1 MATALYFPARD
12 GLKNWAGELI
22 HNGTLSIVDNQVL
35 KLRRASNG
43 TDDDRFAGYIPF
55 DSIDGELYA
64 VFNTLPLAGTDG
76 LMGIFAMRW
85 KDPSVRGGEP
95 SGYTLSIIPDQS
107 ATSGYS
113 LWLENGIRKL
123 ASYPLPYYK
132 HTNDYC
138 ARFSVTGSIVKA
150 KVWPSAD
157 GEPGWQIVLSD
168 SSVQGGQDRK
178 RNGVFTHNGGSVDYR
193 FISFGF
199 GGSPAPSMQDLTPAS
214 TVSKQL
220 DNTGFIAGPIG
231 GFPAGGAYINQR
243 VSPRYNLKGNRAF
256 EHLTISKPKLAHTA
270 PRYTLNPNRA
280 AERLMI
286 TPPALLGN
294 GPKYNFRGTRGWVHL
309 ITKTRPTLTYRAP
322 LPGQLVSNR
331 LTARLTVSQPIL
343 SHIGPVY
350 ALNGNKIT
358 ARVSISSPTLTALTA
373 ALIQPEGVNLRVG
386 ISSPNVIFIPKP
398 EVLELKPAPVS
409 ARLTIARPNDLL
421 DPSVYNIEY
430 KQYKPDYVGIKAYEG
445 ETLNIDRYRPDTIET
460 GKIDSIELNTN
471 RYKQIVIK

>member
-1 MATALYFPARD
+1 MATALYLPARD
-12 GLKNWAGELI
+12 GLKNWTGELI
-22 HNGTLSIVDNQVL
+22 RGGTLSIVDNQVL
-35 KLRRASNG
+35 KLRRASDG
-43 TDDDRFAGYIPF
+43 TDNDRFAGYIPF

-76 LMGIFAMRW
+76 LIGIFAMRW
-85 KDPSVRGGEP
+85 KEPSVRAGGP

-157 GEPGWQIVLSD
+157 SEPGWQIVLSD
-168 SSVQGGQDRK
+168 SSVQGDQDRK
-178 RNGVFTHNGGSVDYR
+178 RNGVFTHSGGSVDYR

-199 GGSPAPSMQDLTPAS
+199 GSSSAPSINDLTPAS

-220 DNTGFIAGPIG
+220 DNTGFIAGPLG
-231 GFPAGGAYINQR
+231 GFPAGGAYIPQDTKPK
-243 VSPRYNLKGNRAF
+243 VYNLTGNKSN
-256 EHLTISKPKLAHTA
+256 EHLTISHP
-270 PRYTLNPNRA
+270 TLTV
-280 AERLMI
+280 E
-286 TPPALLGN
+286 
-294 GPKYNFRGTRGWVHL
+294 GPKYNLKGVRGWVHL
-309 ITKTRPTLTYRAP
+309 VFKKKPTLTYIPPKPGELRPNP
-322 LPGQLVSNR
+322 LTGR
-331 LTARLTVSQPIL
+331 ITVQPPTL
-343 SHIGPVY
+343 SHTGPVY
-350 ALNGNKIT
+350 ALRASRIT
-358 ARVSISSPTLTALTA
+358 ERVSISSPTLTAYTA
-373 ALIQPEGVNLRVG
+373 ALIQPHGMNLRVG

-398 EVLELKPAPVS
+398 EVLTLKPAPITL
-409 ARLTIARPNDLL
+409 RLTITRTNDLL
-421 DPSVYNIEY
+421 DPSVYSIEY

-445 ETLNIDRYRPDTIET
+445 ETLNIDRYRPDTIDT
-460 GKIDSIELNTN
+460 GKIDSIELKTN

>member
-1 MATALYFPARD
+1 MTTALYFPARD
-12 GLKNWAGELI
+12 GLKNWTGELI
-22 HNGTLSIVDNQVL
+22 RSGTLSIVDNQVL
-35 KLRRASNG
+35 KLRRASDGIDN
-43 TDDDRFAGYIPF
+43 DRFAGYIPF

-64 VFNTLPLAGTDG
+64 VFNTLPLAGRDG

-85 KDPSVRGGEP
+85 KEPSVRAGEP

-168 SSVQGGQDRK
+168 SSVRGDQDRK

-199 GGSPAPSMQDLTPAS
+199 GYSPAPSINDLTPAS
-214 TVSKQL
+214 IASNQL
-220 DNTGFIAGPIG
+220 DNTGFIAGPLG
-231 GFPAGGAYINQR
+231 GFPVGGAYVPVDNKPKVYALTGSKVTER
-243 VSPRYNLKGNRAF
+243 
-256 EHLTISKPKLAHTA
+256 LTISRP
-270 PRYTLNPNRA
+270 TLTVVGPTYNLR
-280 AERLMI
+280 
-286 TPPALLGN
+286 GN
-294 GPKYNFRGTRGWVHL
+294 RGWVHL
-309 ITKTRPTLTYRAP
+309 VFKTKPTLTYVP
-322 LPGQLVSNR
+322 PKPGELRPVQVTER
-331 LTARLTVSQPIL
+331 LTIRPPTL
-343 SHIGPVY
+343 SHRGPVY
-350 ALNGNKIT
+350 ALTPSRIT
-358 ARVSISSPTLTALTA
+358 GRINISSPTLTAYTA
-373 ALIQPEGVNLRVG
+373 DLMSPQSINLRVG
-386 ISSPNVIFIPKP
+386 ISTPSVIFIPKP
-398 EVLELKPAPVS
+398 EVLELRPSPVL
-409 ARLTIARPNDLL
+409 ARLTITRTNDLL

-445 ETLNIDRYRPDTIET
+445 ETLNIDRYRPDTIEA
-460 GKIDSIELNTN
+460 GKIDSIELNTD